1 MTGNVVHALGAE
13 VQERRRS
20 LKLSQEELAERAG
33 VTRNTIGFI
42 ERAQRVASI
51 RIVKQVADACGVS
64 LAELFAQIERRLR
77 G

>member
-1 MTGNVVHALGAE
+1 M
-13 VQERRRS
+13 
-20 LKLSQEELAERAG
+20 SQEEFAERAG
-33 VTRNTIGFI
+33 VSRNTIGFI

-51 RIVKQVADACGVS
+51 RIVHQIADACGVS